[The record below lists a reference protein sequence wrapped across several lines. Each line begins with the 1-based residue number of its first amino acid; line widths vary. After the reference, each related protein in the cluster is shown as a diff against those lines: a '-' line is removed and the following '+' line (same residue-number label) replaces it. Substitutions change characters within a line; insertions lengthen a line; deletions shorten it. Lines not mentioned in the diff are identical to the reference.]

1 MGKLYR
7 TQVLLEPEQH
17 QALAALA
24 RERGSSVSEVL
35 RGVVRGF
42 LAKQAGLGAQRSQV
56 FALDTLAKIR
66 AGIQA
71 RSGVLAA
78 DLVAEARAEREA
90 QAAPPPVEPE
100 ERREP

>member
-24 RERGSSVSEVL
+24 RETRSSVSEVL

-42 LAKQAGLGAQRSQV
+42 LEKQGASSAVARQV
-56 FALDTLAKIR
+56 FALNTLAKIR
-66 AGIQA
+66 AYIQA